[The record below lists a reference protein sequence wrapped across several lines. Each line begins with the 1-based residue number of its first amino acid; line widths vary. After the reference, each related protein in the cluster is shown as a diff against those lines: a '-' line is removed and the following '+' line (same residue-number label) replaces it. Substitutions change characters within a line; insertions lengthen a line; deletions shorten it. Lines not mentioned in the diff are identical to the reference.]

1 VPVPPLLTS
10 LVSLPATIP
19 AIIPAIGPSWL
30 DPDQLIASFGDYAL
44 IGICVVV
51 FVETGLLFPLLP
63 GDSLLFTAGL
73 LVAQDEIR
81 TPLWLLC
88 LMLFASA
95 FLGDQVG
102 YLIGRK
108 AGPRIFNRPDSRFFK
123 KAYVDQTYAYFDRY
137 GGRTIIVA
145 RFVPFV
151 RTFAP
156 VAAGVGR
163 MHYGHFVK
171 YNAVG
176 ALLWGVGVTVLG
188 YFLGRI
194 EFVRDNI
201 EPILILIVL
210 ISLIPVMVELYRG
223 WRGNRSGPPR
233 DERYDERSEREQ
245 VERERMHGDSGG

>member
-1 VPVPPLLTS
+1 VPPLLTS
-10 LVSLPATIP
+10 LASVPALVP
-19 AIIPAIGPSWL
+19 LIGPSWL
-30 DPDQLIASFGDYAL
+30 DADYLISAFGDYAL
-44 IGICVVV
+44 VGICVVV
-51 FVETGLLFPLLP
+51 FIETGLLFPLLP

-73 LVAQDEIR
+73 LTAQEQIR

-88 LMLFASA
+88 LMIFASA

-108 AGPRIFNRPDSRFFK
+108 AGPKIFSRPDSRFFK
-123 KAYVDQTYAYFDRY
+123 QAYVDQTYAYFDRY

-171 YNAVG
+171 YNVVG

-188 YFLGRI
+188 YFLGQI
-194 EFVRDNI
+194 AFVRDNI
-201 EPILILIVL
+201 ELILILIVL
-210 ISLIPVMVELYRG
+210 VSVLPVLLELFRG
-223 WRGNRSGPPR
+223 WRGKRSGPPR
-233 DERYDERSEREQ
+233 DPRYDDPDERRQ
-245 VERERMHGDSGG
+245 VEREQMREDQAP

>member
-1 VPVPPLLTS
+1 VPPLPLTS
-10 LVSLPATIP
+10 SLVALPQVVAL
-19 AIIPAIGPSWL
+19 GPSWL
-30 DPDQLIASFGDYAL
+30 DADHLIASFGDYAL
-44 IGICVVV
+44 IGICLVV
-51 FVETGLLFPLLP
+51 FIETGLLFPLLP

-88 LMLFASA
+88 LLIFLAAFA
-95 FLGDQVG
+95 GDQVS

-108 AGPRIFNRPDSRFFK
+108 AGPKIFSRPDSRIFK
-123 KAYVDQTYAYFDRY
+123 QAYVDQTYAYFDRY

-163 MHYGHFVK
+163 MRYRTFVS
-171 YNAVG
+171 YNIIG

-188 YFLGRI
+188 YFLGQI
-194 EFVRDNI
+194 EFVKNNI
-201 EPILILIVL
+201 EPILILIVAL
-210 ISLIPVMVELYRG
+210 SLVPVVLELWRARRG
-223 WRGNRSGPPR
+223 GPH
-233 DERYDERSEREQ
+233 ERAR
-245 VERERMHGDSGG
+245 VEREDIEG

>member
-1 VPVPPLLTS
+1 VPPLTAEL
-10 LVSLPATIP
+10 IP
-19 AIIPAIGPSWL
+19 LIGPSWL
-30 DPDQLIASFGDYAL
+30 DAENLIASFGDYAL

-51 FVETGLLFPLLP
+51 FIETGLLFPFLP

-73 LVAQDEIR
+73 LVAQESIR

-88 LMLFASA
+88 LMIFVAAFA
-95 FLGDQVG
+95 GDQCG

-108 AGPRIFNRPDSRFFK
+108 AGPKVFNRPDSRFFK
-123 KAYVDQTYAYFDRY
+123 QAYVDQTYAYFDRY

-156 VAAGVGR
+156 VAAGVGK

-171 YNAVG
+171 YNVVG

-188 YFLGRI
+188 YFLGQV
-194 EFVRDNI
+194 EFVRTNI
-201 EPILILIVL
+201 ELILIVIVGL
-210 ISLIPVMVELYRG
+210 SLVPVFVELYRG
-223 WRGNRSGPPR
+223 WRGRAPKR
-233 DERYDERSEREQ
+233 DERYDEPAERRQ
-245 VERERMHGDSGG
+245 VERDQMREDTGG

>member
-1 VPVPPLLTS
+1 MPPLLTS
-10 LVSLPATIP
+10 LSSLPALVP
-19 AIIPAIGPSWL
+19 LIGPAWL
-30 DPDQLIASFGDYAL
+30 DAENLISSFGDYAL
-44 IGICVVV
+44 VGICIVV
-51 FVETGLLFPLLP
+51 FVETGLLFPFLP

-73 LVAQDEIR
+73 LTAQESIR

-88 LMLFASA
+88 LMIFAAA

-123 KAYVDQTYAYFDRY
+123 QAYVDQTYAYFDRY

-156 VAAGVGR
+156 VAAGVGK

-171 YNAVG
+171 FNVVG

-188 YFLGRI
+188 YFLGQI
-194 EFVRDNI
+194 AFVRDNI

-210 ISLIPVMVELYRG
+210 LSVTPVLLELYRG
-223 WRGNRSGPPR
+223 WRGKKSLVPD
-233 DERYDERSEREQ
+233 DERYDEPAERRQ
-245 VERERMHGDSGG
+245 VEKKQMRGDAGP